1 MAIMHAM
8 FRPLELS
15 IGLRYTRA
23 KRRNH
28 FISFISMTSM
38 IGVALGV
45 MALIVVLSVMN
56 GFENE
61 LRGRILGMT
70 AHASVV
76 EPGRP
81 LRNWESLK
89 KTLEGQD
96 HVLGIAPFIQ
106 TQAMLTNGAGV
117 QGALISG
124 VLPSQEP
131 EVSVVA
137 EKMVTGN
144 LTDLEPGKY
153 NIILGY
159 ALANSLQARVG
170 DKVTIVA
177 PQPNSTPAG
186 IVPRLKRFNVV
197 GIFEVG
203 MNEYDASMAIIH
215 IDDAGKLFKINDGVT
230 GIRLKLDDMFNA
242 PRISRDLVKQLPGYY
257 GVIDWTQY
265 HTNFFKALK
274 TEQTVMFVILTL
286 IVAVAAFNIVS
297 TLVMVVTDKQADVA
311 ILRTLGMAPRSIMWI
326 FMVQGVVIGLIGTL
340 LGILGGVALALN
352 VENIVPWIENT
363 FQTKFMEGDVYL
375 ISNVPSD
382 LQWEEVMHIGLVAF
396 VLCLLATIYPAWRAA
411 RTQPAEALRYE

>member
-1 MAIMHAM
+1 M
-8 FRPLELS
+8 FRPIELS

-28 FISFISMTSM
+28 FISFISLSSM
-38 IGVALGV
+38 LGVALGV

-61 LRGRILGMT
+61 LRDRILGMT

-76 EPGRP
+76 EPGRS
-81 LRNWESLK
+81 LRNWESLEE
-89 KTLEGQD
+89 TLKQQP
-96 HVLGIAPFIQ
+96 HVLGVAPFIR
-106 TQAMLTNGAGV
+106 TQAMLTNGGGV
-117 QGALISG
+117 QGALIRG
-124 VLPSQEP
+124 ILPEKEP

-137 EKMVTGN
+137 DKMIQGQ
-144 LTDLEPGKY
+144 LTDLKPGEF
-153 NIILGY
+153 NIVLGY
-159 ALANSLQARVG
+159 ALANALRANVG

-197 GIFEVG
+197 GIFEIG
-203 MNEYDASMAIIH
+203 MNEYDSSLAIIH
-215 IDDAGKLFKINDGVT
+215 LEDAKKLFKIKEGVS

-242 PRISRDLVKQLPGYY
+242 PTISRDIVKQLPGYY
-257 GVIDWTQY
+257 GVVDWTQY

-274 TEQTVMFVILTL
+274 TEQMVMFVILLL

-311 ILRTLGMAPRSIMWI
+311 ILRTLGMTPGSIMWI
-326 FMVQGVVIGLIGTL
+326 FIVQGVIIGLVGTI
-340 LGILGGVALALN
+340 LGIIGGVLLALN
-352 VENIVPWIENT
+352 IDTIVPWIEDK
-363 FQTKFMEGDVYL
+363 FHTKFMPEDVYV
-375 ISNVPSD
+375 ISGVPSD
-382 LQWEEVMHIGLVAF
+382 LQWGEVLNIGLVAF
-396 VLCLLATIYPAWRAA
+396 ILCLLATIYPAWQAA

>member
-1 MAIMHAM
+1 M
-8 FRPLELS
+8 FRPIELS

-28 FISFISMTSM
+28 FISFISLTSM
-38 IGVALGV
+38 LGVALGV

-61 LRGRILGMT
+61 LRNRILGMT
-70 AHASVV
+70 AHASVI

-89 KTLEGQD
+89 STLKQQP

-106 TQAMLTNGAGV
+106 TQAMLTNSGGV

-124 VLPSQEP
+124 ILPDQEP
-131 EVSVVA
+131 EVSVVGDR
-137 EKMVTGN
+137 MVEGK
-144 LTDLEPGKY
+144 LSDLQPGQY
-153 NIILGY
+153 NILLGY
-159 ALANSLQARVG
+159 ALANALQARIG
-170 DKVTIVA
+170 DKVTVVA

-186 IVPRLKRFNVV
+186 IVPRLKRFNVA
-197 GIFEVG
+197 GIFEIG
-203 MNEYDASMAIIH
+203 MNEYDSSMAIIH
-215 IDDAGKLFKINDGVT
+215 IEDAARLFKIKDGVT

-242 PRISRDLVKQLPGYY
+242 PTISRDLINQLPGQY

-265 HTNFFKALK
+265 HSNFFKALK
-274 TEQTVMFVILTL
+274 TEQIVMFVILTL

-311 ILRTLGMAPRSIMWI
+311 ILRTLGMTPGSIMWVFI
-326 FMVQGVVIGLIGTL
+326 VQGVIIGLIGTL
-340 LGILGGVALALN
+340 LGIIGGVLLALN
-352 VENIVPWIENT
+352 VENIVPWIEEKLHT
-363 FQTKFMEGDVYL
+363 EFMPQNVYV
-375 ISNVPSD
+375 ISGVPSE
-382 LQWEEVMHIGLVAF
+382 LQWSEVINIGIVAF
-396 VLCLLATIYPAWRAA
+396 TLCLIATLYPAWRAA

>member
-1 MAIMHAM
+1 M
-8 FRPLELS
+8 FRPIELS

-28 FISFISMTSM
+28 FISFISLSSM
-38 IGVALGV
+38 LGVALGV

-61 LRGRILGMT
+61 LRDRILGMT
-70 AHASVV
+70 AHASVQV
-76 EPGRP
+76 PGGQP
-81 LRNWESLK
+81 LKNWESLED
-89 KTLEGQD
+89 TLRQQP
-96 HVLGIAPFIQ
+96 HVLGLAPFVQ
-106 TQAMLTNGAGV
+106 TQAMLTNGGGV
-117 QGALISG
+117 QGALIRG
-124 VLPSQEP
+124 VVPDREP

-137 EKMVTGN
+137 EKMVQGK
-144 LTDLEPGKY
+144 LTDLESGKY
-153 NIILGY
+153 NIVLGY
-159 ALANSLQARVG
+159 ALALTLRANVG

-177 PQPNSTPAG
+177 PQPNTTPAG
-186 IVPRLKRFNVV
+186 IVPRLKRFTVV

-203 MNEYDASMAIIH
+203 MNEYDSSMAIIH
-215 IDDAGKLFKINDGVT
+215 IDDAKKLFKIKDGVT

-242 PRISRDLVKQLPGYY
+242 PTISRDIVKQLPGYY

-311 ILRTLGMAPRSIMWI
+311 ILRTLGMTPGSIMWVFI
-326 FMVQGVVIGLIGTL
+326 IQGVIIGLVGTL
-340 LGILGGVALALN
+340 LGITGGVLLALN
-352 VENIVPWIENT
+352 IKHIVPWIEE
-363 FQTKFMEGDVYL
+363 KFDTVFMPADTYV
-375 ISNVPSD
+375 ISGVPSD
-382 LQWEEVMHIGLVAF
+382 LQWSEVINIGLVAF
-396 VLCLLATIYPAWRAA
+396 VLCLLATLYPAWRAA

>member
-1 MAIMHAM
+1 M
-8 FRPLELS
+8 FRPIELS

-28 FISFISMTSM
+28 FISFISLSSM
-38 IGVALGV
+38 LGVALGV

-61 LRGRILGMT
+61 LRDRILGMT

-76 EPGRP
+76 EPGRS
-81 LRNWESLK
+81 LRDWESLED
-89 KTLEGQD
+89 TLKQQP
-96 HVLGIAPFIQ
+96 HVLGVAPFIR
-106 TQAMLTNGAGV
+106 TQAMLTNGGGV
-117 QGALISG
+117 QGALIRG
-124 VLPSQEP
+124 ILPEKEP

-137 EKMVTGN
+137 DRMIQGQ
-144 LTDLEPGKY
+144 LTDLKSGDF
-153 NIILGY
+153 NIVLGY
-159 ALANSLQARVG
+159 ALANALRANVG

-197 GIFEVG
+197 GIFEIG
-203 MNEYDASMAIIH
+203 MNEYDSSLAIIH
-215 IDDAGKLFKINDGVT
+215 IDDAKKLFKIKDGVS

-242 PRISRDLVKQLPGYY
+242 PTISRDIVKQLPGYY
-257 GVIDWTQY
+257 GVVDWTQH

-274 TEQTVMFVILTL
+274 TEQMVMFVILFL

-311 ILRTLGMAPRSIMWI
+311 ILRTLGMTPRSIMWVFI
-326 FMVQGVVIGLIGTL
+326 VQGTIIGLVGTL
-340 LGILGGVALALN
+340 LGIIGGVVLALN
-352 VENIVPWIENT
+352 VENIVPWIEEKLHT
-363 FQTKFMEGDVYL
+363 EFMPQNVYV
-375 ISNVPSD
+375 ISGVPSD
-382 LQWEEVMHIGLVAF
+382 LQWSEVINIGIVAF
-396 VLCLLATIYPAWRAA
+396 VLCLLATIYPAWQAA